1 MVIILNCITLNELLQ
16 METSDLKKQLHAYID
31 MIEDEGQFE
40 MLNEA
45 AEAYA
50 TKQPDIL
57 DLLTPEQLER
67 LKESQEQIRN
77 GEGILHEEVMQM
89 AMQWIKERTK

>member
-1 MVIILNCITLNELLQ
+1 MATS
-16 METSDLKKQLHAYID
+16 ETKKQLHEYID
-31 MIEDEGQFE
+31 MIEDEEQLN
-40 MLNEA
+40 MLCEA

-67 LKESQEQIRN
+67 LKESIKQAD
-77 GEGILHEEVMQM
+77 EGKTIPHEEVMKM
-89 AMQWIKERTK
+89 AREWIANRTK

>member
-1 MVIILNCITLNELLQ
+1 
-16 METSDLKKQLHAYID
+16 
-31 MIEDEGQFE
+31 

-67 LKESQEQIRN
+67 LEQPRKSIA
-77 GEGILHEEVMQM
+77 EGKGTPHEEVMKM
-89 AMQWIKERTK
+89 ANIGI

>member
-31 MIEDEGQFE
+31 MIEDEGQLE

-77 GEGILHEEVMQM
+77 GEGIPHEEVMKM
-89 AMQWIKERTK
+89 AMQWIKEHTK

>member
-1 MVIILNCITLNELLQ
+1 MPASEIKE
-16 METSDLKKQLHAYID
+16 KLHYYID
-31 MIEDEGQFE
+31 LIEDENQLA

-67 LKESQEQIRN
+67 LEQPRKSIA
-77 GEGILHEEVMQM
+77 EGKGIPHEEVMKM
-89 AMQWIKERTK
+89 ANIGI